1 MNLDDARTPD
11 TTVDRHCLIVASNRG
26 PVTFRYGDGDTL
38 LARRGGGGL
47 VTALGGLARHHD
59 VTWIAHAMSD
69 ADTTAMATA
78 PVSGLSEVSREGF
91 RYNLRLVGT
100 PDDEYERHYGI
111 ISNPL
116 LWFVQHR
123 LYGFGD
129 EPTITRAT
137 YQAWDSYVAVN
148 RRIADAVISSAERA
162 RAAGASPI
170 VMVHDY
176 HLMLVPGMVRDA
188 LPDTPMLYFH
198 HVPWPDS
205 GAWRCVPGRWVD
217 AMLTSLMAADIVGM
231 QTDRDAGHMELA
243 MRSVVRRMSDTSTG
257 ADAQELTCHVRHY
270 PISVAVDE
278 FDEHVE
284 RASVQRLRERISRL
298 RPADGSLVVRVD
310 RTDPSKNIVRGFGAW
325 ALLLHEHPELHG
337 KVTMFC
343 QLDPSRQ
350 EVPEYARYFRKL
362 MAEAGSINAAWGSG
376 SWQPLVINT
385 DPDFAAAVAAYCE
398 YDVLFVNPVAD
409 GMNLVSKEGPLVN
422 ERDGVVVLSEQAGSY
437 RELGANVIGIN
448 PFDVAQQADALYAA
462 IMMDSTERSLHA
474 AALQTHVREHDIR
487 RWMDAQLHDVV
498 TLQQSAGMVS

>member
-1 MNLDDARTPD
+1 MNSEDAHTQAAADDRQ
-11 TTVDRHCLIVASNRG
+11 CLIVASNRG
-26 PVTFRYGDGDTL
+26 PVTFRFGDGNAL

-69 ADTTAMATA
+69 ADTRAMGDAA
-78 PVSGLSEVSREGF
+78 PDGLAEVSREGF
-91 RYNLRLVGT
+91 QYRLQLVGT
-100 PDDEYERHYGI
+100 PDEVYERHYGI

-137 YQAWDSYVAVN
+137 YQAWDAYVAVN
-148 RRIADAVISSAERA
+148 RRIADAVISSVEQAHTVGR
-162 RAAGASPI
+162 SPI

-176 HLMLVPGMVRDA
+176 HLMLVPGMVRSA
-188 LPDTPMLYFH
+188 LPDTPILYFH
-198 HVPWPDS
+198 HVPWPDA
-205 GAWRCVPGRWVD
+205 GAWRCVPGRWVQE
-217 AMLTSLMAADIVGM
+217 MLTSLMSADIVGM
-231 QTDRDAGHMELA
+231 QTDRDAGHIDLA
-243 MRSVVRRMSDTSTG
+243 MRRIVAG
-257 ADAQELTCHVRHY
+257 ANRDAHEPATNHMRCQVRHY

-278 FDEHVE
+278 FDEHVG
-284 RASVQRLRERISRL
+284 RASVQRLRERIARL
-298 RPADGSLVVRVD
+298 RPADGALVVRVD
-310 RTDPSKNIVRGFGAW
+310 RTDPSKNIVRGFAAW

-398 YDVLFVNPVAD
+398 YDVLYVNPVAD

-422 ERDGVVVLSEQAGSY
+422 ERDGVVVLSEQAGSH
-437 RELGANVIGIN
+437 RQLGAHVIGIN

-462 IMMDSTERSLHA
+462 IMMDGAERSLHA
-474 AALQTHVREHDIR
+474 TALREHVREHDIR
-487 RWMDAQLHDVV
+487 RWMDDQLGDVV
-498 TLQQSAGMVS
+498 TLQRSVGMVS